1 MASTTINMA
10 ETCPT
15 YTKSSNKRNKNN
27 HIMLNIILFGPPG
40 AGKGTQSRYICEK
53 YNLTYISTGEMLRE
67 EIANKTEIGKQV
79 EDIINKGHLVSD
91 EIVEEI
97 IEERMEAHPDA
108 VGFLFDGYPR
118 TIKQAEDLEVILP
131 KHNTEIAGVLSL
143 EVPEDILIQRMLDR
157 GKTEGRADDNIDTI
171 KRRFMEYHEKT
182 KPLLDF
188 YKNKGL
194 LHEINGVGNIEEIS
208 KELCET
214 IENLKR

>member
-1 MASTTINMA
+1 
-10 ETCPT
+10 
-15 YTKSSNKRNKNN
+15 
-27 HIMLNIILFGPPG
+27 MLNIILFGPPG

-67 EIANKTEIGKQV
+67 EIANKTEIGRQV

-118 TIKQAEDLEVILP
+118 TIKQAQDLEVILP

-208 KELCET
+208 KELCDT

>member
-1 MASTTINMA
+1 
-10 ETCPT
+10 
-15 YTKSSNKRNKNN
+15 
-27 HIMLNIILFGPPG
+27 MLNIILFGPPG